1 MRMTRKEMMYG
12 LCLSIIRSWGVQ
24 PIDDVIRIAERVMEK
39 IDSMGSERVTISGTE
54 LLGQRYEINN
64 KTK

>member
-1 MRMTRKEMMYG
+1 MTRKEMMFD
-12 LCLSIIRSWGVQ
+12 LCMNIIRSWGVQ
-24 PIDDVIRIAERVMEK
+24 PIDNVISTAERVMEK
-39 IDSMGSERVTISGTE
+39 IDSMDSERVTISGAE

>member
-1 MRMTRKEMMYG
+1 MTRKEMMYG

>member
-1 MRMTRKEMMYG
+1 MTRKEMMYY
-12 LCLSIIRSWGVQ
+12 LCADIIRAWGVQ
-24 PIDDVIRIAERVMEK
+24 PIDNVISIAERVMEK
-39 IDSMGSERVTISGTE
+39 IDSMDSERVTISGAE

>member
-1 MRMTRKEMMYG
+1 MTRKEMMYY
-12 LCLSIIRSWGVQ
+12 LCVDIIRSWGVQ
-24 PIDDVIRIAERVMEK
+24 PIDNVICIAERVMEK
-39 IDSMGSERVTISGTE
+39 IDSMDSERVTISGAE

>member
-1 MRMTRKEMMYG
+1 MTRKEMMYY
-12 LCLSIIRSWGVQ
+12 LCVNIIRSWGFQ

-39 IDSMGSERVTISGTE
+39 IDSMDDSQRVTISGSE
-54 LLGQRYEINN
+54 LLGLRGGINN

>member
-1 MRMTRKEMMYG
+1 MTRKEMMYY
-12 LCLSIIRSWGVQ
+12 LCVNIIRSWGVQ
-24 PIDDVIRIAERVMEK
+24 PIDNVISTAERVMEK
-39 IDSMGSERVTISGTE
+39 IDSMDSERVTISGAE